1 MLAFTRDI
9 IDILDCCKAYG
20 RTLSLIKIEWTY
32 KWVLLWGELSID
44 ETLLC
49 SIMLISA
56 CS

>member
-32 KWVLLWGELSID
+32 K
-44 ETLLC
+44 
-49 SIMLISA
+49 
-56 CS
+56 